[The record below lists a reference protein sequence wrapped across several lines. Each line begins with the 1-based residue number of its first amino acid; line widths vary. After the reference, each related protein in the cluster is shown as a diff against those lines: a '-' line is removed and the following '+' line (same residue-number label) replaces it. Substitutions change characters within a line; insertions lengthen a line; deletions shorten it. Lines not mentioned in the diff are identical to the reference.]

1 MKQTIVFQSKTL
13 SINSTYYGNKL
24 HGKTPEAQ
32 QWTTNMMLTIGRYK
46 AEFDS
51 LRTHFNPKKHVYS
64 FKMKIFIPESVMYT
78 KDGKMTSLVHDLSNV
93 EKSCV
98 DVIFL
103 PKFYAE
109 ESLFGLKAPN
119 LNIDDRYLQYLS
131 SEKIPTEDYW
141 GIEVEL
147 EIKDKPT
154 CRRNCP

>member
-13 SINSTYYGNKL
+13 SINSTYYGNRQ
-24 HGKTPEAQ
+24 HGKTAEAR
-32 QWTTNMMLTIGRYK
+32 QWTTNMLLTIDRYK
-46 AEFDS
+46 EEFAA
-51 LRTHFNPKKHVYS
+51 LRNYFNPKKHVYS
-64 FKMKIFIPESVMYT
+64 FKMKVFIPESIMYT

-103 PKFYAE
+103 PKFFSE
-109 ESLFGLKAPN
+109 MSLFGEKAAN

-131 SEKIPTEDYW
+131 SEKVPTEDYW

-147 EIKDKPT
+147 EILDKPT
-154 CRRNCP
+154 AQSRPL